1 MKMIKILFN
10 KIKNLFHRHKYEE
23 TTVPRIVSGIECGAD
38 GARIFY
44 QESYTELVKICKCG
58 KIITKRVK

>member
-1 MKMIKILFN
+1 MTKILS

-23 TTVPRIVSGIECGAD
+23 TTVPRLVNVIEHD
-38 GARIFY
+38 DYGARYF

-58 KIITKRVK
+58 KKITQRIK